1 MNDPI
6 LTVEQVAE
14 LLQLHHFTVLNYI
27 KQGKIRASQLGRVYR
42 VRQSSVDE
50 FLDEATFAPSRIV
63 KKKAKK
69 TVRRARS
76 LSLPSG
82 K

>member
-27 KQGKIRASQLGRVYR
+27 KQGKLRAAQLGRVYR
-42 VRQSSVDE
+42 IRQSAVDE
-50 FLDEATFAPSRIV
+50 FLDESTFAPSPT
-63 KKKAKK
+63 KKKKK
-69 TVRRARS
+69 TRRTRHP
-76 LSLPSG
+76 LRVPTE

>member
-14 LLQLHHFTVLNYI
+14 MLQIHHFTVLNYI
-27 KQGKIRASQLGRVYR
+27 KQGKIRAAQLGRVYR
-42 VRQSSVDE
+42 VRQSAVDD
-50 FLDEATFAPSRIV
+50 FLDEAMFAPSKIAKPKT
-63 KKKAKK
+63 KKSTRK
-69 TVRRARS
+69 ARS
-76 LSLPSG
+76 LKVPAE

>member
-14 LLQLHHFTVLNYI
+14 MLQIHHFTVLNYI

-42 VRQSSVDE
+42 VRQSAVDD
-50 FLDEATFAPSRIV
+50 FLNEATFAPSRIT

-69 TVRRARS
+69 VTRKSRS
-76 LSLPSG
+76 LKLPMG